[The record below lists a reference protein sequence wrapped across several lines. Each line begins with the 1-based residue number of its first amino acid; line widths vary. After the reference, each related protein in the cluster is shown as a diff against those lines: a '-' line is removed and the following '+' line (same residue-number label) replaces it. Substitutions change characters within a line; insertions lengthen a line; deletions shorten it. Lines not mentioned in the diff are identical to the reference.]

1 MQGHNLQITIKEIQL
16 KMMCSSNDII
26 LSLLLILSLNLIND
40 KVQSS

>member
-1 MQGHNLQITIKEIQL
+1 MQGHNLQITIKKIQL

-26 LSLLLILSLNLIND
+26 LSLLIFSLNLIDD